1 MRIPA
6 GRGRVASGGS
16 IADMEDIMGIR
27 YTGFADEAAAGIRG
41 QIEATK
47 RLGWA
52 SIESRAIDGVNL
64 TDIGEAEFDE
74 VEAALSGSGVRID
87 CFGSAVANWGKDPR
101 KDEDFG
107 RSVAEL
113 SRAIPRMKRLG
124 TTMLRGM
131 SYGIVREAPPDDPGV
146 AKLVISRLLPLVR
159 MCEEAG
165 VLYLHENCM
174 NYGGQSP
181 DHTMRLLEAIDSPA
195 FGLIYDMGNP
205 PFSFDRRGPEP
216 WKLQS
221 SWEFYERVKPSVKHV
236 HIKDCVYIGPSE
248 GIFPKARF
256 TMPGEG
262 DGDVL
267 RIVEDIVKSGYDG
280 FLSIEPHTETVFH
293 EASGLSPEASK
304 MAAYVEYGKRLMEI
318 VAAAGG

>member
-1 MRIPA
+1 MA
-6 GRGRVASGGS
+6 
-16 IADMEDIMGIR
+16 IR

-52 SIESRAIDGVNL
+52 SIESRAIDGVNI
-64 TDIGEAEFDE
+64 TDVDEATFDE
-74 VEAALSGSGVRID
+74 VERALFESGVRID

-101 KDEDFG
+101 KDEDFE

-113 SRAIPRMKRLG
+113 SRALPRMKRLG

-131 SYGIVREAPPDDPGV
+131 SFGIVREASPDDP
-146 AKLVISRLLPLVR
+146 AIARLVVERLGPLVR

-174 NYGGQSP
+174 NFGGQSWE
-181 DHTMRLLEAIDSPA
+181 HTLRLLEAIKSPA
-195 FGLIYDMGNP
+195 FGLIFDTGNP

-216 WKLQS
+216 WKIQS
-221 SWEFYERVKPSVKHV
+221 SWEFYERVKPFVKHV

-256 TMPGEG
+256 TLPGEG
-262 DGDVL
+262 NGDVV
-267 RIVEDIVKSGYDG
+267 RIVEDLVKSGYDG
-280 FLSIEPHTETVFH
+280 FLSIEPHTEAVFH
-293 EASGLSPEASK
+293 EGSGVSPEEAR
-304 MAAYVEYGKRLMEI
+304 MAGYIGYGRALMAMVEKAR
-318 VAAAGG
+318 AGGESAR